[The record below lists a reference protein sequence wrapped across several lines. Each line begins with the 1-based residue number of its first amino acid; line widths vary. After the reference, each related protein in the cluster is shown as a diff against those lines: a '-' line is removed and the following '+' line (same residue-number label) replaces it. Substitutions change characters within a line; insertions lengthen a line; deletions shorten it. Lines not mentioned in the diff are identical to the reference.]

1 MQLTFSQ
8 LFLPE
13 LKAEA
18 DITRRFIQ
26 RLPDDKLHWK
36 PHDKSHTAGI
46 LALHIAQIPDQISAA
61 AQVEVFALDQAASAP
76 FAQPQSVSQILHTF
90 DTGLAAAEKRLA
102 AMPDADYQSLW
113 TATLAGK
120 PVMALPKHVMLRT
133 ILFSHTCHHR
143 GQLGVYLRLL
153 GLAVPY
159 AYGPSA
165 DELPPM
171 LAAALPPR

>member
-1 MQLTFSQ
+1 MPLTFSQ

-26 RLPDDKLHWK
+26 RLPDGKLHWK

-61 AQVEVFALDQAASAP
+61 AQVATFPLDQAGAA
-76 FAQPQSVSQILHTF
+76 FAQPSSVSEILHTL
-90 DTGLAAAEKRLA
+90 DTGLAAAEMRLA
-102 AMPDADYQSLW
+102 SMADADYQSLW

-120 PVMALPKHVMLRT
+120 PVMTLPKHVMLRT
-133 ILFSHTCHHR
+133 VLFSHACHHR

>member
-13 LKAEA
+13 LKAEG

-26 RLPDDKLHWK
+26 RLSDSQLLWK
-36 PHDKSHTAGI
+36 PHNKSHTAGI

-61 AQVEVFALDQAASAP
+61 AQLETFPLDQASAA
-76 FAQPQSVSQILHTF
+76 FAQPQSVGEILHTL
-90 DTGLAAAEKRLA
+90 DTGLAAAEERLA
-102 AMPDADYQSLW
+102 AMPDADYLRLW

-120 PVMALPKHVMLRT
+120 PVMTLPKHVMLRT
-133 ILFSHTCHHR
+133 VLFSHTCHHR

-153 GLAVPY
+153 GLSVPY